1 MPNWYM
7 PRTAKLE
14 GHLSSAELQR
24 HYLRCDDRADRTRWH
39 ALWLVSSG
47 KSGNEAA
54 RLVGRTSGWISVLVR
69 SYNESGAEGV
79 ATIKR
84 RGQQWGGSES
94 ALRWGTEEETE
105 LREALLRPTTEGEVW
120 TAAKVAAWLSE
131 RRGRK
136 VHVVTGWRTL
146 QRLRQSMQLPRPK
159 HPEAASAED
168 QVAFQKNAHNTD
180 GTTSNT
186 P

>member
-1 MPNWYM
+1 M

-14 GHLSSAELQR
+14 GHLSSDELQQR
-24 HYLRCDDRADRTRWH
+24 YLRCDHRADRTRWH
-39 ALWLVSSG
+39 ALWLVSLG

-54 RLVGRTSGWISVLVR
+54 RLVGRSSGWVSVLVR
-69 SYNESGAEGV
+69 SYNESGAAGV
-79 ATIKR
+79 ETIKR
-84 RGQQWGGSES
+84 KGQQWGGSEA

-105 LREALLRPTTEGEVW
+105 LREALRHATPEGEVW
-120 TAAKVAAWLSE
+120 TAVKVAAWLGK

-136 VHVVTGWRTL
+136 VHLVTGWRTL

-168 QVAFQKNAHNTD
+168 QAAFQKNARD
-180 GTTSNT
+180 DKRAESDTSR
-186 P
+186 

>member
-1 MPNWYM
+1 M

-14 GHLSSAELQR
+14 GHFSSDELQQR
-24 HYLRCDDRADRTRWH
+24 YLRCNHRADRTRWH
-39 ALWLVSSG
+39 ALWLVSVG

-69 SYNESGAEGV
+69 SYNENGAGGV
-79 ATIKR
+79 ETVKR
-84 RGQQWGGSES
+84 EGQQWGGHE
-94 ALRWGTEEETE
+94 ACLRWGTKEETE
-105 LREALLRPTTEGEVW
+105 LRDALLHAAPEGGVW

-131 RRGRK
+131 RRGRE

-146 QRLRQSMQLPRPK
+146 QRLRQSRQLPRPA
-159 HPEAASAED
+159 HPEAASAEE

>member
-1 MPNWYM
+1 M

-14 GHLSSAELQR
+14 GHFSSDELQQR
-24 HYLRCDDRADRTRWH
+24 YLRCNHRADCTRWQ
-39 ALWLVSSG
+39 ALWLVSLG

-69 SYNESGAEGV
+69 SYNENGAEGV
-79 ATIKR
+79 ETVKR
-84 RGQQWGGSES
+84 QGQQWGGHE
-94 ALRWGTEEETE
+94 ACLRWGTKEETE
-105 LREALLRPTTEGEVW
+105 LREALRHATPEGEVG

-146 QRLRQSMQLPRPK
+146 QRLRQSMQLPRPA
-159 HPEAASAED
+159 HPEAASAEE
-168 QVAFQKNAHNTD
+168 QVAFRKNARD
-180 GTTSNT
+180 AERVASDT

>member
-1 MPNWYM
+1 MSNWYM
-7 PRTAKLE
+7 PGTAKLE
-14 GHLSSAELQR
+14 GHLSSAELQQR
-24 HYLRCDDRADRTRWH
+24 YLRCDDRADRTRWH
-39 ALWLVSSG
+39 ALWLVSTG

-94 ALRWGTEEETE
+94 ALRWGTEEEAE
-105 LREALLRPTTEGEVW
+105 LREALRHATPEGEVW

-136 VHVVTGWRTL
+136 VHLVTGWRTL
-146 QRLRQSMQLPRPK
+146 RRLRQSRQLPRPQ
-159 HPEAASAED
+159 HPQAAGPED
-168 QVAFQKNAHNTD
+168 QAALQKNPYQISARA
-180 GTTSNT
+180 
-186 P
+186 

>member
-1 MPNWYM
+1 M

-14 GHLSSAELQR
+14 EHLSSAELQQR
-24 HYLRCDDRADRTRWH
+24 YLRCDHRADRTRWH
-39 ALWLVSSG
+39 ALWLVSLG

-69 SYNESGAEGV
+69 SYNEQGVGAVETV
-79 ATIKR
+79 KR
-84 RGQQWGGSES
+84 EGQQWGGHEA

-105 LREALLRPTTEGEVW
+105 LREALRHAIPEGEVW
-120 TAAKVAAWLSE
+120 TAVKVANWLSK

-136 VHVVTGWRTL
+136 VHLVTGWRTL
-146 QRLRQSMQLPRPK
+146 QRLRQSMQLPRPE

-168 QVAFQKNAHNTD
+168 QAAFQKNTRDAD
-180 GTTSNT
+180 GAASDT
-186 P
+186 PR